1 MNETEIISV
10 QFDEGC
16 DDTHLG
22 YNTSMNF
29 WFVGGEVR
37 YNTSLTLPEA
47 EGGKDII
54 LYVQAKPPVNEW
66 VNTELRLSSVGENGE
81 TITAIIPGNELYTYA
96 EEIAFTLTE
105 YAGMPLD
112 AEFAFVWDQASLV
125 TIVLKS
131 PAAEL
136 RAEEH
141 IELPAES
148 EESAVT
154 AEETAADVEESAVE
168 TPAPEENTVET
179 VPETQESIEVPATA
193 AEKSSDGT
201 MILPAIAILAI
212 ATWIGIRKALK
223 KR

>member
-47 EGGKDII
+47 EDGKDII

-81 TITAIIPGNELYTYA
+81 TITAVIPGNELYTYA

-105 YAGMPLD
+105 YAGMTLD

-136 RAEEH
+136 RVEEH
-141 IELPAES
+141 IELPAVT
-148 EESAVT
+148 EEPVIKT
-154 AEETAADVEESAVE
+154 AEVTE

-179 VPETQESIEVPATA
+179 VPETQESIAVPAPA

-212 ATWIGIRKALK
+212 AAWIGIRKALK